1 MARSTQA
8 RYSVDQ
14 VVKEIRRELLG
25 AQGLSASTL
34 DEAMRAVGS
43 GEDAELWLRPFL
55 AALGYRSSRARKRAA
70 RALDEILGRSGGEVP
85 VELVATVADRCLDV
99 MEREEEMDVY
109 ELLLS
114 ILERSALA
122 LKRAGYSDE
131 LARITKVLTKHLNVL
146 YTSPFGRRIVELL
159 GSIGDRM
166 ALHSLVLCLGKH
178 EIREDASRSLAKAR
192 RKSVPPLLET
202 LRTHEDPEVRAR
214 IADLLWAMGEDATDL
229 LAAEA
234 VDMRWFVRRNVCHVL
249 AHLGARRALPLLRR
263 LAEDRDR
270 RVRLAAIRA
279 AGELVG
285 KGARKIIVDALEDSD
300 VGVRQEAKS
309 LLA

>member
-1 MARSTQA
+1 MARSAQA
-8 RYSVDQ
+8 KGAVNQ

-25 AQGLSASTL
+25 VQGLSATTL
-34 DEAMRAVGS
+34 EGAMRAVGS
-43 GEDAELWLRPFL
+43 GKDAELWLRPFL

-70 RALDEILGRSGGEVP
+70 RALDEILERCGGEVP
-85 VELVATVADRCLDV
+85 TELVATVADRCLVV
-99 MEREEEMDVY
+99 MEREEETDVY
-109 ELLLS
+109 GLLLS

-122 LKRAGYSDE
+122 LKRAGCSDE
-131 LARITKVLTKHLNVL
+131 LARITKVLIKHLNVL

-166 ALHSLVLCLGKH
+166 ALHSLVLCLGKD
-178 EIREDASRSLAKAR
+178 EIREDASRLLVRAR
-192 RKSVPPLLET
+192 RRSVPPLLET
-202 LRTHEDPEVRAR
+202 LRTHEDPDMRAR
-214 IADLLWAMGEDATDL
+214 IVDLLWAIGEDATDL

-234 VDMRWFVRRNVCHVL
+234 ADMRWFVRRNVCQVL
-249 AHLGARRALPLLRR
+249 SHLGARRALPLLRR

-285 KGARKIIVDALEDSD
+285 KGARKIIVDAREDSD
-300 VGVRQEAKS
+300 AGVRQEAES